1 MNEHDPV
8 EILIVEDSPYD
19 LEMTLR
25 GFRQA
30 GLVNHIQVVRDGE
43 EALDFLFCRA
53 AFADRCPD
61 QRPRVILLDLKLPKV
76 DGLEVLAQVKAHPAT
91 RTIPV
96 VMMTS
101 SQEQSD
107 LVRSY
112 ELGVNSYVVK
122 PVQFDGFVKAVQ
134 ELGLYWMLLNQPPA
148 ANP

>member
-1 MNEHDPV
+1 MNTHDPV
-8 EILIVEDSPYD
+8 EILIVEDNPYD

-25 GFRQA
+25 GFSQA
-30 GLVNHIQVVRDGE
+30 NLVNHIQVARDGE

-53 AFADRCPD
+53 AFAGRCPE
-61 QRPRVILLDLKLPKV
+61 QRPRVILLDLKLPKI
-76 DGLEVLAQVKAHPAT
+76 DGLEVLAQVKTHPAT

-112 ELGVNSYVVK
+112 ALGVNSYIVK
-122 PVQFDGFVKAVQ
+122 PVQFDAFVKAVQ
-134 ELGLYWMLLNQPPA
+134 ELGMYWMLLNHPPA
-148 ANP
+148 SAG